1 MPTLLMYLPLC
12 LNNKILEP
20 SENDVL
26 FGKGYF
32 VHHHPGNC
40 KYRSI
45 VIERKF
51 EYKQTKNNTC
61 KHKIA
66 QSILMDIENLSPPGR
81 FLSLDEDGTYYEQ
94 TNNFVILTKI
104 KSALRV

>member
-51 EYKQTKNNTC
+51 EYKQTKNKTL
-61 KHKIA
+61 KHNLAK
-66 QSILMDIENLSPPGR
+66 SVLMHIENLSPPGR